1 MRLISS
7 SVTRIVIPC
16 LLVNIRGCLHIGN
29 QHLLHPVEDEVP
41 LHPTNWVITWR
52 DIQLGKDRV
61 FKENFCLIHKTHHKA
76 RGGNVDGGVHYL
88 FDFPYLLSDWDIAN
102 WSCIVWWTTFMTML
116 FHVWRG
122 LIWAR
127 TMKGPSMNLTN
138 FTLSSN
144 KGAPPVPIPA
154 YCVGRDLGNSLLRSS
169 SMEQQM
175 NWGFQLPTLYHH
187 GFLRSFYTLMI

>member
-41 LHPTNWVITWR
+41 LHPTNLVITWR

-76 RGGNVDGGVHYL
+76 RGGGVDGDGSVHYL
-88 FDFPYLLSDWDIAN
+88 FDFSDLVVWLSY
-102 WSCIVWWTTFMTML
+102 
-116 FHVWRG
+116 RQ
-122 LIWAR
+122 LILCFV
-127 TMKGPSMNLTN
+127 MDNIYDDVV
-138 FTLSSN
+138 SSLER
-144 KGAPPVPIPA
+144 P
-154 YCVGRDLGNSLLRSS
+154 DLGQDHEGSLHEPDKLHLDLQRGVNYVWPFGL
-169 SMEQQM
+169 EVI
-175 NWGFQLPTLYHH
+175 WEKVG
-187 GFLRSFYTLMI
+187 